1 MTSGGKPENLLSP
14 ILFGQLPQSIISL
27 IKSFLILY
35 LYYTKAGSI
44 CQDKSALFCI
54 YFCCHYHHDIKCQ
67 DKNAESIILCLKYY
81 FRLRGPLSDYMGYIM
96 TIFLTWMV
104 GSLGLAPS
112 GSQWHQIYSLARYSL
127 RSTSPYVVELTR
139 IELATLSV
147 QGRYS
152 TKWATAPKIEKP
164 INVLIPVYT
173 NRPLLSSRWKITI
186 LLPLNLHHNH
196 ICYQLCIHRVHKYN
210 FHIYNFHYRILT
222 QLPPF
227 NSD

>member
-35 LYYTKAGSI
+35 LYYIKAGLI
-44 CQDKSALFCI
+44 CQDKNAFICN

-81 FRLRGPLSDYMGYIM
+81 FRLKGPLSDYMGYIM

-127 RSTSPYVVELTR
+127 RSTSPYLVGVAGFEP
-139 IELATLSV
+139 ATFCVLNRCSPI
-147 QGRYS
+147 
-152 TKWATAPKIEKP
+152 WAKH
-164 INVLIPVYT
+164 L
-173 NRPLLSSRWKITI
+173 
-186 LLPLNLHHNH
+186 
-196 ICYQLCIHRVHKYN
+196 
-210 FHIYNFHYRILT
+210 
-222 QLPPF
+222 
-227 NSD
+227 